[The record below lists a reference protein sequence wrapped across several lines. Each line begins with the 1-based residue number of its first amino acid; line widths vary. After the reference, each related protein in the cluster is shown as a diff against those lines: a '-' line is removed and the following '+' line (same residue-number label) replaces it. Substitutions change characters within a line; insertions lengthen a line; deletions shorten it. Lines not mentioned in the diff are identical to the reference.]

1 MLEFSL
7 QIHVKRLLTDENGTG
22 SKGRCSLL
30 VLTILV
36 LTIYWLLSFFDKS
49 ILPGLPY
56 AADFTDM
63 ISIVI
68 VVLCITVF
76 LS

>member
-1 MLEFSL
+1 LSFSL
-7 QIHVKRLLTDENGTG
+7 QIHGNSLLTHENGTG
-22 SKGRCSLL
+22 KKGRCPLL
-30 VLTILV
+30 ALTILV

-56 AADFTDM
+56 AGYFADL

-68 VVLCITVF
+68 VVLCITSF